1 MLKSRLSN
9 LQFSFAATFHQS
21 SPSNHISDRTS
32 ERKICVEAHCSHIRE
47 GTIAFNCIDLQYVEH
62 FPEIFFFVGRLGY
75 IKAYIHHSIKI
86 RWQKASK
93 NKRHW
98 VLSRCITIIYGSWAL
113 FIAQLECVCLYSNCS
128 NNDFLTGCRRSES
141 LFVWFLGNM
150 IMSI

>member
-32 ERKICVEAHCSHIRE
+32 ERKNLCWSTLLSYPRGHHSIQLYWLTIRR
-47 GTIAFNCIDLQYVEH
+47 T
-62 FPEIFFFVGRLGY
+62 FPGDFFFAGRLGY

-113 FIAQLECVCLYSNCS
+113 FIAQLECVCVCIAIVQTMTFWLVAGARNRCS
-128 NNDFLTGCRRSES
+128 CDFSAI
-141 LFVWFLGNM
+141 W
-150 IMSI
+150 